1 MNPTHELRRDSSI
14 LFHAM
19 EAIQNSRPSLL
30 GLPIALI
37 AAAAFCVIVPFFWLG
52 IPSGHDFEFHFNSWL
67 EVVQQWK
74 ERVIYPHWAAAAH
87 YGYGEARFIFY
98 PPISWALGALVGI
111 LLPWKLVSGADIW
124 ITLTLCG
131 ASMFLLAR
139 RWFSRNDALLAAVV
153 YVASPYHLVIVYW
166 RSAMAE
172 LLASA
177 YLPLLLLLILRSEE
191 DGPGMVAPLSLIMA
205 AGWLTNVPTAVMMSY
220 SLALLVLWVAISR
233 RSWPILGY
241 GALSAVLGV
250 ALAGI
255 YLVPVFH
262 QQHWVNIS
270 QVLAPGVRPVDNFLF
285 TTTSDPDHN
294 QFNRLASVVAS
305 SEIAIVAGLLF
316 WSRSWRKSM
325 LWRLMLAWGVFCSV
339 LMLRFTLPL
348 WMYLPELRFIQLP
361 WRLLLCLNVVFAL
374 GVVMATRRWWLR
386 LAIYWLAFASVVFVW
401 QRVLPPWW
409 DHLGDIQE
417 MVDNQK
423 DAVGNEGTDEYVP
436 AGVDP
441 YDVDQKA
448 AQVQFEGAGSAQIRI
463 EKWQSERRLIFVN
476 ATSTGK
482 LMLRLF
488 NYPLWKV
495 AVNGQEVRTQST
507 KNTGQM
513 IVPVG
518 RGENR
523 IQISFVE
530 GWDRLLGAGM
540 VLLALLAIIL
550 WSVHARRFT

>member
-1 MNPTHELRRDSSI
+1 
-14 LFHAM
+14 M

-30 GLPIALI
+30 GLAIALI
-37 AAAAFCVIVPFFWLG
+37 AAAAFCLIVPFFWLG

-67 EVVQQWK
+67 EVVQHWK
-74 ERVIYPHWAAAAH
+74 EHVIYPHWAAAAH
-87 YGYGEARFIFY
+87 YEYGEARFVFY

-124 ITLTLCG
+124 ITLTLSG
-131 ASMFLLAR
+131 AAMFVLAR
-139 RWFSRNDALLAAVV
+139 RWLSRNDALLASVL

-177 YLPLLLLLILRSEE
+177 YLPLLLLFVLRSEE
-191 DGPGMVAPLSLIMA
+191 DGRRMVAPLSLIMA
-205 AGWLTNVPTAVMMSY
+205 AGWLTNVPTAIMMSY

-233 RSWPILGY
+233 RSWQILGY

-294 QFNRLASVVAS
+294 QFNRLASVIAS
-305 SEIAIVAGLLF
+305 SEIVIVAGLLF
-316 WSRSWRKSM
+316 WSRRWRNAM
-325 LWRLMLAWGVFCSV
+325 LWQLMLVWGVFCSV

-348 WMYLPELRFIQLP
+348 WMYLPELRYIQLP
-361 WRLLLCLNVVFAL
+361 WRLLLCLNVAFAL
-374 GVVMATRRWWLR
+374 GVVMAARRWWLR
-386 LAIYWLAFASVVFVW
+386 LAIYLVAFASVVFVW

-409 DHLGDIQE
+409 DHSGDIQE
-417 MVDNQK
+417 MVDNQQ

-436 AGVDP
+436 LGVDP

-448 AQVQFEGAGSAQIRI
+448 PQVQFEGPGSAEIRI
-463 EKWQSERRLIFVN
+463 EKWQSERRLIFAN
-476 ATSTGK
+476 ATSSGK

-507 KNTGQM
+507 QDTGQM
-513 IVPVG
+513 IVPVAP
-518 RGENR
+518 GENR
-523 IQISFVE
+523 IQITFVE

-540 VLLALLAIIL
+540 VLLALLALVL
-550 WSVHARRFT
+550 WSIRSRRFA

>member
-1 MNPTHELRRDSSI
+1 
-14 LFHAM
+14 M
-19 EAIQNSRPSLL
+19 EATQNPRASLL

-67 EVVQQWK
+67 EVIQQWK
-74 ERVIYPHWAAAAH
+74 EHIIYPRWAAAAH
-87 YGYGEARFIFY
+87 YEYGEARFIFY

-139 RWFSRNDALLAAVV
+139 RWLSRNDALLAAVL

-191 DGPGMVAPLSLIMA
+191 DGPRIVAPLSLILA
-205 AGWLTNVPTAVMMSY
+205 AGWLTNVPAAIMMSY
-220 SLALLVLWVAISR
+220 SLAWLVLWVAISR
-233 RSWPILGY
+233 RSWQILGY
-241 GALSAVLGV
+241 GALSAVLGI

-285 TTTSDPDHN
+285 TATGDPDHN
-294 QFNRLASVVAS
+294 RFNRLASIVALC
-305 SEIAIVAGLLF
+305 EIVIVAGLLF
-316 WSRSWRKSM
+316 WSRSWRKGM
-325 LWRLMLAWGVFCSV
+325 LWRLMLAWGILCSV

-348 WMYLPELRFIQLP
+348 WLYLPELRYIQLP

-374 GVVMATRRWWLR
+374 GVVMASRRWWVR
-386 LAIYWLAFASVVFVW
+386 LAIYLVAFASVVFVG
-401 QRVLPPWW
+401 QGVLPPWW
-409 DHLGDIQE
+409 DHAGDIQE
-417 MVDNQK
+417 MVDNQQ

-436 AGVDP
+436 VGVDP

-448 AQVQFEGAGSAQIRI
+448 PQARFEGAGSAQIRI
-463 EKWQSERRLIFVN
+463 AQWQSEKRLILAN

-482 LMLRLF
+482 LVLRLF

-495 AVNGQEVRTQST
+495 EVNGQEVRTQST
-507 KNTGQM
+507 KNTGQV
-513 IVPVG
+513 IVPVA

-523 IQISFVE
+523 IQITCVE

-540 VLLALLAIIL
+540 AFLALLVTIL
-550 WSVHARRFT
+550 WSVRSRRVTDS

>member
-1 MNPTHELRRDSSI
+1 
-14 LFHAM
+14 M
-19 EAIQNSRPSLL
+19 EAKQNSRPSLL
-30 GLPIALI
+30 GLPIALV

-74 ERVIYPHWAAAAH
+74 EHVIYPHWAAAAH
-87 YGYGEARFIFY
+87 YEYGEARFIFY

-124 ITLTLCG
+124 ITLTLAG
-131 ASMFLLAR
+131 AAMFVLAR
-139 RWFSRNDALLAAVV
+139 RWLSRNDALLAAVL

-177 YLPLLLLLILRSEE
+177 YLPLLLLFILRSEE
-191 DGPGMVAPLSLIMA
+191 DGPRMVAPLSLIMA
-205 AGWLTNVPTAVMMSY
+205 AAWLTNVPTAIMMSY

-233 RSWPILGY
+233 RSWQILGY

-270 QVLAPGVRPVDNFLF
+270 QVLAAGVRPIDNFLF

-305 SEIAIVAGLLF
+305 SEVVIVAGLLF
-316 WSRSWRKSM
+316 WSRRWRKRM
-325 LWRLMLAWGVFCSV
+325 LWRLMLAWGVFCSL

-348 WMYLPELRFIQLP
+348 WMYLPELRYIQLP

-374 GVVMATRRWWLR
+374 GVVMAARRWWLR
-386 LAIYWLAFASVVFVW
+386 LAIYLVAFASVVFVW
-401 QRVLPPWW
+401 QQVLPPWW
-409 DHLGDIQE
+409 DQSGDIQE
-417 MVDNQK
+417 MVDNQQ

-436 AGVDP
+436 LGVDP

-448 AQVQFEGAGSAQIRI
+448 PQVQFEGAGSAQIRI
-463 EKWQSERRLIFVN
+463 EKWQSERRLIFAN
-476 ATSTGK
+476 ASSTGK
-482 LMLRLF
+482 LTLRLF

-513 IVPVG
+513 IVPVA

-523 IQISFVE
+523 IQITFVE

-540 VLLALLAIIL
+540 VFLALLAIIL
-550 WSVHARRFT
+550 WSVHARRFAE